1 MKVGDLVRFFNPVDV
16 IVWEN
21 QSGLVLKIIE
31 TGLKDFA
38 VSVYFPKENESFI
51 MCSSLLEVVD

>member
-16 IVWEN
+16 VVWEN
-21 QSGLVLKIIE
+21 QNGLVLRIIE

-38 VSVYFPKENESFI
+38 VNVYFPKENESFI
-51 MCSSLLEVVD
+51 MCASLLEVID

>member
-16 IVWEN
+16 VVWEN
-21 QSGLVLKIIE
+21 QPGLVLRIVE
-31 TGLKDFA
+31 TGLLNPA
-38 VSVYFPKENESFI
+38 VVVYFPKESESFT

>member
-21 QSGLVLKIIE
+21 QNGLVLKVIE
-31 TGLKDFA
+31 TGLKDCA

-51 MCSSLLEVVD
+51 MCASLLEVVD

>member
-16 IVWEN
+16 VVWEN
-21 QSGLVLKIIE
+21 QNGLVLRIIE

-38 VSVYFPKENESFI
+38 VNVYFPKENETFVL
-51 MCSSLLEVVD
+51 CSSLLEVVD